1 MNHFLKML
9 GKNNKD
15 FFLFFFSSKTVHL
28 QERVLF
34 LNSKYHISKNKLQVR
49 EGLKNK
55 TTSALF
61 QESRLLTKK
70 GPTIKLHLQHD
81 EMCAA

>member
-1 MNHFLKML
+1 MNHFWKCLRKKKKYFSL
-9 GKNNKD
+9 
-15 FFLFFFSSKTVHL
+15 FFSSKTVHP

-34 LNSKYHISKNKLQVR
+34 KFKISHFQKQIASEK

-61 QESRLLTKK
+61 QESRLLTKN
-70 GPTIKLHLQHD
+70 GQL
-81 EMCAA
+81 